1 MCYEK
6 GILQAYIDNELNS
19 EQRREITRHMEKC
32 AKCSCVLEEL
42 QSNSNFVNLCM
53 NQYLANLTTTNKAL
67 TNGLRNNKLYRFRR
81 SFNVM
86 KPYKKFIATAA
97 MAAVLF
103 TAFSFPAVR
112 SMAGEFLTVFR
123 MEKVQTITVNP
134 GDIEQLERAID
145 EGTGNVNIDNFGK
158 VEVTG
163 KQEAVP
169 VTIAQAA
176 EAVDFAV
183 KLPQPAGYNETELQ
197 KITASTAN
205 LTLDVASV
213 NSLLQSLGSTKL
225 LPESLDGQTFTMHMP
240 TAIIAKYDLGNDM
253 LTVTQARSPEMKAPS
268 GVDVQAIKDA
278 LLNVPALPE
287 NLRNQLLAVD
297 DWQHTVLIPN
307 MNGAS
312 MDVIVNGSQGVFV
325 DGSTRKDNSAAMS
338 FLVWQNNGV
347 VYTISGTNLDKLSAL
362 AIAGQMK

>member
-1 MCYEK
+1 MCYQE
-6 GILQAYIDNELNS
+6 GILQAYMDNELNS
-19 EQRREITRHMEKC
+19 EQRREITRHLEQCDKC
-32 AKCSCVLEEL
+32 RYILEEL

-53 NQYLANLTTTNKAL
+53 NQYLANLPKAPNAL
-67 TNGLRNNKLYRFRR
+67 TTGLRDNRLRRFKR
-81 SFNVM
+81 SLNVM
-86 KPYKKFIATAA
+86 KPYRKFIATAA
-97 MAAVLF
+97 MVAVLF

-134 GDIEQLERAID
+134 GDIEQLERAFN

-163 KQEAVP
+163 KHEAVS

-176 EAVDFAV
+176 EAVDFTI
-183 KLPQPAGYNETELQ
+183 KLPPPTGYNEPELQ
-197 KITASTAN
+197 KITASTAS

-240 TAIIAKYDLGNDM
+240 TAIMANYRSGNDM

-268 GVDVQAIKDA
+268 GVDVLAIKDA

-312 MDVIVNGSQGVFV
+312 RDVMVNGSQGVFV
-325 DGSTRKDNSAAMS
+325 DGNTRHDNSVPMS
-338 FLVWQNNGV
+338 FLVWQDNGV
-347 VYTISGTNLDKLSAL
+347 VYTLSGTNLDEQSAL